1 MPDLQTA
8 LLDLLREVQGTDIKL
23 IIGGGF
29 DIYLRTD
36 QVRRLDVQLLGAH
49 IFSKQDNRF
58 LP

>member
-8 LLDLLREVQGTDIKL
+8 LLDLLREVQGTDIIL